1 MWYVKCRKKCHDAV
15 DRSFYDAIIIY
26 YASNLFHRIL
36 GNLMKNKE
44 LLGTLGGV
52 SLVGILVMV
61 CGIGL
66 SLGFRTLSIIS
77 FFSVIILL
85 VVMRLVGRSMA
96 SGSDQND

>member
-1 MWYVKCRKKCHDAV
+1 
-15 DRSFYDAIIIY
+15 
-26 YASNLFHRIL
+26 
-36 GNLMKNKE
+36 MKNKE

-66 SLGFRTLSIIS
+66 SLGFRTLSVVS

-85 VVMRLVGRSMA
+85 LILLFVGRSMA